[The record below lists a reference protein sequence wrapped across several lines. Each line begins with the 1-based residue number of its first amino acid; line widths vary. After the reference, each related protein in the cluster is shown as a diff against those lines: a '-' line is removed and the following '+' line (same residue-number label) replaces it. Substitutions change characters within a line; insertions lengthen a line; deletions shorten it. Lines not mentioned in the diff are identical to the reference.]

1 MIKNHFQVLKLALL
15 SLSTVETVSSLY
27 YSVRFTFAFVTSDK
41 NNINNVKSALLI
53 ESESGVLCV
62 VW

>member
-1 MIKNHFQVLKLALL
+1 M

-53 ESESGVLCV
+53 ESESGVLSV

>member
-1 MIKNHFQVLKLALL
+1 M

-41 NNINNVKSALLI
+41 NDISNVKSALLKKA
-53 ESESGVLCV
+53 ESGVLSV